1 MTGRDPNWFDG
12 KDSYTLTCIRRAN
25 LDAMWSRES
34 STAVRANLSRMRKDY
49 FECISVFPFPPPFPD
64 MANHELKDRVGM
76 REALYI
82 LQASR
87 RAGRNDTNVQFDTV
101 RKTTTWISNLHDA
114 GANYS
119 NQSIGGGSTEKLL
132 VSSSAVG
139 GKWYSRFMHGV
150 KLRMGVVRIQNEALT
165 SDIVLAIDEVA
176 EREWRNSSNLE
187 KRMVEGTMCAMLLE
201 YGAALRGEE
210 LQMARVE
217 GLVELGED
225 ARRSKYGRHSMWAL
239 QGKFKAEKNERWH
252 CVPIADETRSNLP
265 FRKWFDRMEWRVLE
279 VEGRKEVWLFTKDDG
294 SRATFT
300 YFDPTFKRFVETVKE
315 LYPGLILQ
323 GAEIDNF
330 SLWRSPRRGAITTAT
345 VEKVD
350 VPTMELMG
358 RWRKKERA
366 KGTEAGLTM
375 RQVYTDLRLTVK
387 AMLCFSKAL

>member
-34 STAVRANLSRMRKDY
+34 STVRANLSRMRKDY

-87 RAGRNDTNVQFDTV
+87 RAGRNDTSNVQFDTV

-139 GKWYSRFMHGV
+139 GKWHSRFMHGV

-265 FRKWFDRMEWRVLE
+265 FRKWFDRMERRVLE
-279 VEGRKEVWLFTKDDG
+279 VEERKKCWLLLHK
-294 SRATFT
+294 
-300 YFDPTFKRFVETVKE
+300 
-315 LYPGLILQ
+315 
-323 GAEIDNF
+323 
-330 SLWRSPRRGAITTAT
+330 
-345 VEKVD
+345 
-350 VPTMELMG
+350 G
-358 RWRKKERA
+358 RWEQSYIY
-366 KGTEAGLTM
+366 L
-375 RQVYTDLRLTVK
+375 L
-387 AMLCFSKAL
+387 